1 MFLDGATIARATGGR
16 LVRAA
21 GAGPVLTD
29 TRALGPGAWF
39 CALRGERFDA
49 FDFLDQAQ
57 AAGAAGCVVSR
68 MPTDAWRGG
77 VVLVD
82 DTTRAFQDLGRYA
95 RSVVTVPVVALTG
108 SSGKTTTRTL
118 IALGLGP
125 LGSVHQTVGNLNNH
139 LGVPMTLLATPP
151 DTDALVVEMGTSSP
165 GEIRFLCEIARPTVR
180 LLLNVGPAHLQE
192 LGGLDGVARE
202 KGAIY
207 DTAAPGDQVVVN
219 LDDARVA
226 ARPVPAGVRRWTFGR
241 AEGADVRLV
250 SAAIDPVALATD
262 VGFEVAGRR
271 YDLRLPAPGEHLAL
285 DAAAAL
291 ACALAAGVDPAGAVA
306 GMARYE
312 PVGMRLRSEPL
323 PRGALALNDAY
334 NANPQSMAASLR
346 LLAALPGRRTAV
358 IGDMLELG
366 DDEARWHRELVE
378 LADGL
383 GLDRLVLVGPRMAAV
398 ADAARRTE
406 VWAAVDGVTLAGR
419 LAATL
424 GPDDRV
430 LFKGSRGARV
440 ERILHEVQGVGRG
453 PDEGAH

>member
-49 FDFLDQAQ
+49 WEFLGQAQ
-57 AAGAAGCVVSR
+57 AAGAGGCIVARPPS
-68 MPTDAWRGG
+68 DDWRGG
-77 VVLVD
+77 VVLVE
-82 DTTRAFQDLGRYA
+82 DTTRALQDLGRYC
-95 RSVVTVPVVALTG
+95 RSQVTVPVVALTG

-151 DTDALVVEMGTSSP
+151 DAAALVVEMGTSSP
-165 GEIRFLCEIARPTVR
+165 GEIRFLCEIAKPTVR
-180 LLLNVGPAHLQE
+180 LLLNVGPAHLLE

-207 DTAAPGDQVVVN
+207 DTASPGDQVVVN

-226 ARPVPAGVRRWTFGR
+226 ARPIPSGVRRWTFGR
-241 AEGADVRLV
+241 TEGADVRLV
-250 SAAIDPVALATD
+250 GASIDPVALATD
-262 VGFEVAGRR
+262 ATFLVGGRR
-271 YDLRLPAPGEHLAL
+271 LEVRLPAPGEHLAV

-291 ACALAAGVDPAGAVA
+291 ACAVAAGVAPEAALE

-323 PRGALALNDAY
+323 PHGALALNDAY

-366 DDEARWHRELVE
+366 DDEARWHREIVE

-383 GLDRLVLVGPRMAAV
+383 GLDRLVLVGPRMSAAAGV
-398 ADAARRTE
+398 ATRTE
-406 VWAAVDGVTLAGR
+406 VWSAVDGLELVDR
-419 LAATL
+419 LKASL
-424 GPDDRV
+424 GADDRV

-440 ERILHEVQGVGRG
+440 ERILQQVQGTS
-453 PDEGAH
+453 PDQGAH